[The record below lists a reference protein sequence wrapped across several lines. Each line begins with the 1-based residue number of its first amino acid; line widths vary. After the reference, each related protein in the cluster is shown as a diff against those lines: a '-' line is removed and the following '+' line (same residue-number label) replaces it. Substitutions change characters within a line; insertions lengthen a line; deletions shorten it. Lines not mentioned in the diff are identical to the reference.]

1 MDMLP
6 LDLLMFAG
14 LCLLVMTGAPI
25 AFVLAGTAVIFAVIG
40 WATGQLNFHLIGA
53 LPTRVFNT
61 MNIEAYIAIP
71 LFVFM
76 GLILERARIAED
88 LLRTM
93 GALFGRLRGGLGVSV
108 TLVGALLAA
117 STGIVGA
124 TTVTMGLMALPV
136 MLRYGYA
143 PAFSSGIIC
152 AAGTLGQIIPPST
165 VLIIMGEVLA
175 AAYQQAQHQ
184 AGNFAARTISVGELF
199 AGSLLPGLMLVGIYI
214 VFQLIAAALRPDM
227 APALPREAMVTT
239 DGGEAGRISAREV
252 LGVLFPPLALIVAVL
267 GSILGGVA
275 TATEGAAVGAVGAT
289 LLAGLRTGR
298 NRWALWVAVLGIAG
312 LMSMAASFDLRL
324 GRPDAPLAER
334 AVLFVALALAG
345 LVLVAIAVVW
355 RDLGRDRVLSAAVH
369 STARTTTMIF
379 TIVIGALLFS
389 LVFRALGGDLRIQDM
404 LAAAPGGVQGAI
416 ILVMV
421 IMFFLGMFLDY
432 VEITIIAIPVVGPP
446 ILASGVDPIWF
457 GVLIALVLQTSFL
470 TPPVGYTLAYLRSV
484 APPAV
489 TTKAIWLGAVPFILL
504 QLLAVGIVYFL
515 PGIATWLPAQLFGA
529 G

>member
-1 MDMLP
+1 METLP
-6 LDLLMFAG
+6 LDLAMFAG
-14 LCLLVMTGAPI
+14 LCILVLSGAPI
-25 AFVLAGTAVIFAVIG
+25 AFVLAGTAVIFALIG
-40 WATGQLNFHLIGA
+40 WATGALNFNLIGA

-61 MNIEAYIAIP
+61 MNSESLIAIP

-76 GLILERARIAED
+76 GLILERARIAEE

-93 GALFGRLRGGLGVSV
+93 GALFGSLRGGLGVSV

-136 MLRYGYA
+136 MLRYGYG

-175 AAYQQAQHQ
+175 SAYQQAQHQ

-199 AGSLLPGLMLVGIYI
+199 AGSLIPGLLLVGLYI
-214 VFQLIAAALRPDM
+214 VFQLLAAFFRPGM
-227 APALPREAMVTT
+227 APALPREALIAIS
-239 DGGEAGRISAREV
+239 GGRAGEVSARDV
-252 LGVLFPPLALIVAVL
+252 LRVLFPPLALIVAVL

-289 LLAGLRTGR
+289 LLAGMRTGR
-298 NRWALWVAVLGIAG
+298 NRWALWVAVLGTPVLMTMAG
-312 LMSMAASFDLRL
+312 GFDLRL
-324 GRPDAPLAER
+324 GRPDAPAGEQAL
-334 AVLFVALALAG
+334 LGVALALAG
-345 LVLVAIAVVW
+345 LVLLAIAVIW
-355 RDLGRDRVLSAAVH
+355 RDLGRDRVLGAAIQA
-369 STARTTTMIF
+369 TARTTTMIF

-389 LVFRALGGDLRIQDM
+389 LVFRALGGDLRIQS
-404 LAAAPGGVQGAI
+404 LLEAAPGGVHGAMI
-416 ILVMV
+416 MVMAM
-421 IMFFLGMFLDY
+421 MFFLGMFLDY

-446 ILASGVDPIWF
+446 ILAAGVDPIWF

-484 APPAV
+484 APPTV
-489 TTKAIWLGAVPFILL
+489 STQAIWAGAVPFILL
-504 QLLAVGIVYFL
+504 QILAVVIVYFL
-515 PGIATWLPAQLFGA
+515 PGLATWLPAQLF
-529 G
+529 

>member
-1 MDMLP
+1 METLP
-6 LDLLMFAG
+6 LDLAMFAG
-14 LCLLVMTGAPI
+14 LCILVLSGAPI
-25 AFVLAGTAVIFAVIG
+25 AFVLAGTAVIFALIG
-40 WATGQLNFHLIGA
+40 WATGALNFNLIGA

-61 MNIEAYIAIP
+61 MNSESLIAIP

-76 GLILERARIAED
+76 GLILERARIAEE

-93 GALFGRLRGGLGVSV
+93 GALFGSLRGGLGVSV

-136 MLRYGYA
+136 MLRYGYG

-175 AAYQQAQHQ
+175 SAYQQAQHQ

-199 AGSLLPGLMLVGIYI
+199 AGSLIPGLLLVGLYI
-214 VFQLIAAALRPDM
+214 VFQLLAAFFRPGM
-227 APALPREAMVTT
+227 APALPREALIAIS
-239 DGGEAGRISAREV
+239 GGRAGEVSARDV
-252 LGVLFPPLALIVAVL
+252 LRVLFPPLALIVAVL

-289 LLAGLRTGR
+289 LLAGMRTGR
-298 NRWALWVAVLGIAG
+298 NRWALWVAVLGTPVLMTMAG
-312 LMSMAASFDLRL
+312 GFDLRL
-324 GRPDAPLAER
+324 GRPDAPAGEQALLGA
-334 AVLFVALALAG
+334 ALALAG
-345 LVLVAIAVVW
+345 LVLLAIAVIW
-355 RDLGRDRVLSAAVH
+355 RDLGRDRVLGAAIQA
-369 STARTTTMIF
+369 TARTTTMIF

-389 LVFRALGGDLRIQDM
+389 LVFRALGGDLRIQAI
-404 LAAAPGGVQGAI
+404 LEAAPGGVHGAMI
-416 ILVMV
+416 MVMV
-421 IMFFLGMFLDY
+421 MMFFLGMFLDY

-446 ILASGVDPIWF
+446 ILAAGVDPIWF

-484 APPAV
+484 APPTV
-489 TTKAIWLGAVPFILL
+489 STQAIWAGAVPFILL
-504 QLLAVGIVYFL
+504 QILAVVIVYFL
-515 PGIATWLPAQLFGA
+515 PGLATWLPAQLF
-529 G
+529 

>member
-1 MDMLP
+1 METLP
-6 LDLLMFAG
+6 LDLAMFAG
-14 LCLLVMTGAPI
+14 LCILVLSGAPI
-25 AFVLAGTAVIFAVIG
+25 AFVLAGTAVIFALIG
-40 WATGQLNFHLIGA
+40 WATGALNFNLIGA

-61 MNIEAYIAIP
+61 MNSESLIAIL

-76 GLILERARIAED
+76 GLILERARIAEE

-93 GALFGRLRGGLGVSV
+93 GALFGSLRGGLGVSV

-136 MLRYGYA
+136 MLRYGYG

-175 AAYQQAQHQ
+175 SAYQQAQHQ

-199 AGSLLPGLMLVGIYI
+199 AGSLIPGLLLVGLYI
-214 VFQLIAAALRPDM
+214 VFQLLAAFFRPGM
-227 APALPREAMVTT
+227 APALPREALVAIS
-239 DGGEAGRISAREV
+239 GGRAGEVSARDV
-252 LGVLFPPLALIVAVL
+252 LRVLFPPLALIVAVL

-289 LLAGLRTGR
+289 LLAGMRTGR
-298 NRWALWVAVLGIAG
+298 NRWALWVAVLGTVVLMTMAG
-312 LMSMAASFDLRL
+312 GSDLRL
-324 GRPDAPLAER
+324 GRPDAPAGEQAL
-334 AVLFVALALAG
+334 LGVALALAG
-345 LVLVAIAVVW
+345 LVVLAIAVIW
-355 RDLGRDRVLSAAVH
+355 RDLGRDRVLGAAIQA
-369 STARTTTMIF
+369 TARTTTMIF

-389 LVFRALGGDLRIQDM
+389 LVFRALGGDLRIQS
-404 LAAAPGGVQGAI
+404 LLEAAPGGVHGAMI
-416 ILVMV
+416 MVMAM
-421 IMFFLGMFLDY
+421 MFFLGMFLDY

-446 ILASGVDPIWF
+446 ILAAGVDPIWF

-484 APPAV
+484 APPTV
-489 TTKAIWLGAVPFILL
+489 STQAIWAGAVPFILL
-504 QLLAVGIVYFL
+504 QILAVVIVYFL
-515 PGIATWLPAQLFGA
+515 PGLATWLPAQLF
-529 G
+529 

>member
-1 MDMLP
+1 METLP

-14 LCLLVMTGAPI
+14 LCILVLSGAPI
-25 AFVLAGTAVIFAVIG
+25 AFVLAGTAVIFALIG
-40 WATGQLNFHLIGA
+40 WAAGVLNFHLIGA

-61 MNIEAYIAIP
+61 MNAEALIAIP

-76 GLILERARIAED
+76 GMILERARIAEE

-93 GALFGRLRGGLGVSV
+93 GALFGSLRGGLGVSV

-136 MLRYGYA
+136 MLRYGYG

-175 AAYQQAQHQ
+175 SAYQQAQHQ

-199 AGSLLPGLMLVGIYI
+199 AGSLIPGLLLVALYI
-214 VFQLIAAALRPDM
+214 VFQLLAAFLRPGM
-227 APALPREAMVTT
+227 APALPREALVTA
-239 DGGEAGRISAREV
+239 DGARAGEVSARDV
-252 LGVLFPPLALIVAVL
+252 LRVLFPPLALIVAVL
-267 GSILGGVA
+267 GSILGGIA

-289 LLAGLRTGR
+289 LLAGMRTGR
-298 NRWALWVAVLGIAG
+298 NRWALWMAVLGTAALMAMAG
-312 LMSMAASFDLRL
+312 GFDLRL
-324 GRPDAPLAER
+324 GRPDAPAGER
-334 AVLFVALALAG
+334 AVLGFALALAG
-345 LVLVAIAVVW
+345 LVLLAVAVIW
-355 RDLGRDRVLSAAVH
+355 RDLGRDQILGPAMKA
-369 STARTTTMIF
+369 TARTTTMIF

-389 LVFRALGGDLRIQDM
+389 LVVRALGGDLRIQG
-404 LAAAPGGVQGAI
+404 LLEAAPGGVHGAM

-421 IMFFLGMFLDY
+421 MMFFLGMFLDY

-446 ILASGVDPIWF
+446 ILAAGVDPIWF

-484 APPAV
+484 APV
-489 TTKAIWLGAVPFILL
+489 SVSTQAIWRGAVPFILL
-504 QLLAVGIVYFL
+504 QLLAVVIVYFL
-515 PGIATWLPAQLFGA
+515 PGIATWLPAQLF
-529 G
+529 